1 MAPKVVD
8 VDPDGTDSETDTQP
22 SESQLLSARG
32 LDEAKSNE
40 DASTPVA
47 PAKLYIQEQEQ
58 VDSVREVSEQTEP
71 MLMSTQ
77 PSATSNALFAEQ
89 EMNHSSDEDV
99 NPDLPLKSC
108 STTDHPSETNTV
120 LNFTSSLL
128 YFEVISFFLPTCLGR
143 CAFIVFVNQQTS
155 VSSFNFYGTNSS
167 IKLAVLKTQQSL
179 VAKKV
184 SFLSVQCSF

>member
-47 PAKLYIQEQEQ
+47 PAKLDIQEQEQ

-71 MLMSTQ
+71 IMSTQ

-167 IKLAVLKTQQSL
+167 IELAVLKTQQSL

>member
-47 PAKLYIQEQEQ
+47 PAKLDIQEQEQ

-77 PSATSNALFAEQ
+77 PSATSNALFAE
-89 EMNHSSDEDV
+89 EEINHSSDEDV
-99 NPDLPLKSC
+99 NPEIPLKSC

-120 LNFTSSLL
+120 LNFTSCLF

-167 IKLAVLKTQQSL
+167 IELAVFKTQQSL
-179 VAKKV
+179 LAKKV
-184 SFLSVQCSF
+184 SFQSFQCSF

>member
-8 VDPDGTDSETDTQP
+8 VDSDGTDSETDTQP

-47 PAKLYIQEQEQ
+47 PAKLDFQEQEQ

-71 MLMSTQ
+71 ILMSTQ
-77 PSATSNALFAEQ
+77 PSATSNAFLAEQ
-89 EMNHSSDEDV
+89 EMNNSSDEDV

>member
-22 SESQLLSARG
+22 LESQLLSARG

-47 PAKLYIQEQEQ
+47 PAKLDFQEQEQ

-71 MLMSTQ
+71 ILMSTQ

-89 EMNHSSDEDV
+89 EINHSSDKDV
-99 NPDLPLKSC
+99 NPEIPLKSC

-120 LNFTSSLL
+120 LNFTSCLF

-143 CAFIVFVNQQTS
+143 CAFIDFVNQQTS

-167 IKLAVLKTQQSL
+167 IELAVLKTQQSL

>member
-47 PAKLYIQEQEQ
+47 PAKLDFQEQEQ

-120 LNFTSSLL
+120 LNFVVFFTLKLLAFFFPLAWGDVLSSFLLINRLLSLL
-128 YFEVISFFLPTCLGR
+128 LIFM
-143 CAFIVFVNQQTS
+143 AQT
-155 VSSFNFYGTNSS
+155 
-167 IKLAVLKTQQSL
+167 LQSNL
-179 VAKKV
+179 L
-184 SFLSVQCSF
+184 F

>member
-8 VDPDGTDSETDTQP
+8 VDSDGTDSETDTQP

-47 PAKLYIQEQEQ
+47 PAKLDFQEQEQ

-71 MLMSTQ
+71 ILMSTQ
-77 PSATSNALFAEQ
+77 PSATSNAFLAEQ
-89 EMNHSSDEDV
+89 EMNNSSDEDV

-108 STTDHPSETNTV
+108 STTDHPSESNTV

-167 IKLAVLKTQQSL
+167 IELAVLKTQQSL